1 MNQRFHVGIVCKGL
15 IKQREKRSLE
25 ADYRVNE
32 AQMSI
37 IINKHVIAILSNIRH
52 QYIIVSKRI
61 AIYGFQ
67 FDIGKTFRYLNIIRS
82 SVGAN
87 CGLLIDYTCF
97 LAVFSD
103 AKELKCAIREQDI
116 MNHMFKKHILRRMP
130 FEMQFCKRILDFVI
144 NLFCLCHSD
153 RTFTGADCILRSWHI
168 FSRDK
173 ASRILGCKNQHLAL
187 SEYRIRRHLPKI
199 SASFIGAFCRKHSNI
214 ADIKNGSLSDGLERI
229 YDSIVVSIPSK
240 RMSFSSACI
249 SSSFQEFDQC
259 FHEFQRRT
267 SSLNHAPYY
276 IKFVPCTFFRCEG
289 TFSRIS
295 GKGQR
300 MYPICVIDTYY
311 VRCRR
316 SARPARP
323 TSRSTPAVGS
333 GTAVVKLP
341 SFAKMNGSRVETP
354 SEMPETT

>member
-1 MNQRFHVGIVCKGL
+1 
-15 IKQREKRSLE
+15 
-25 ADYRVNE
+25 
-32 AQMSI
+32 
-37 IINKHVIAILSNIRH
+37 
-52 QYIIVSKRI
+52 
-61 AIYGFQ
+61 
-67 FDIGKTFRYLNIIRS
+67 
-82 SVGAN
+82 
-87 CGLLIDYTCF
+87 
-97 LAVFSD
+97 
-103 AKELKCAIREQDI
+103 
-116 MNHMFKKHILRRMP
+116 MP
-130 FEMQFCKRILDFVI
+130 R
-144 NLFCLCHSD
+144 N
-153 RTFTGADCILRSWHI
+153 
-168 FSRDK
+168 
-173 ASRILGCKNQHLAL
+173 CKNQHLAL